1 MNLLTKLQTAMDS
14 QLNNYYFSFFMRKSI
29 EAKAF

>member
-1 MNLLTKLQTAMDS
+1 MNLQAQLKTAMDS

-29 EAKAF
+29 EAKDF

>member
-1 MNLLTKLQTAMDS
+1 MNLQAQLKTAMDS

-29 EAKAF
+29 EAKVF